1 MICEMRLSDAAI
13 RFGGTLLNPD
23 CMFSTVAIDSRKTE
37 YGDLFVALIGER
49 LDAHDFLYQ
58 VADKACGLV
67 VSTAD
72 KSLPLPQWVVPD
84 TTVALGQLALL
95 QREQYSGVVVAI
107 TGSTGK
113 TSVKEMVASI
123 FASCGSVHAT
133 KGNFNNHVGVP
144 LTFLAMEGNTDF
156 AVIEMGASGPGEI
169 EYLCSIAKPHIALIN
184 NVQQAHLEGFGSVEG
199 IAAAKGEIYAG
210 LSDEGI
216 AVLNIDQL
224 WLEQWRAL
232 NGDKPCVTFSAETA
246 DADVSASEVHV
257 LANGCC
263 HFVLHT
269 PVGQGSVSLTIP
281 GRHAVSN
288 ALAASACA
296 IAAGATLQQIIA
308 GLEAVRAPARRL
320 EVKTLPSG
328 AHIIDDTYNA
338 SPASVRAA
346 IDVLAA
352 SPGRRVMVFGD
363 MAELGA
369 DADALHEQIGAYALA
384 AGIDALYTVGRLSA
398 AASAVFN
405 GQHFADAELLK
416 RPLVEEAKCRELT
429 LLVKGSRS
437 AKMDLVVD
445 MLMAEKN

>member
-156 AVIEMGASGPGEI
+156 AVIEMGANHQQEI
-169 EYLCSIAKPHIALIN
+169 AGYCQYAQPTHGLITN
-184 NVQQAHLEGFGSVEG
+184 IGKAHLEGFGGEEGVFKGKKELYDFLHAHGAILFANTELEKLKRATQGMDPIEYGFNGKAFQLRILSESPTLTFEYTSPTMQREIVTQLAGSYNLYNIASAIQIGLTFGVMEKEILEAIQSYVPDNNRSQLKQTDRNTLIMDAYNANPTSVEHALRSLAQQKNPHKMFILGDMLELGDASEREHDAIILLTEQLGLTGYFVGPIFSSICHRRG
-199 IAAAKGEIYAG
+199 IQSFPDTAAARVFFSEQLISDFLILLKG
-210 LSDEGI
+210 SRGI
-216 AVLNIDQL
+216 Q
-224 WLEQWRAL
+224 
-232 NGDKPCVTFSAETA
+232 
-246 DADVSASEVHV
+246 
-257 LANGCC
+257 
-263 HFVLHT
+263 
-269 PVGQGSVSLTIP
+269 
-281 GRHAVSN
+281 
-288 ALAASACA
+288 
-296 IAAGATLQQIIA
+296 
-308 GLEAVRAPARRL
+308 LEAV
-320 EVKTLPSG
+320 
-328 AHIIDDTYNA
+328 
-338 SPASVRAA
+338 
-346 IDVLAA
+346 
-352 SPGRRVMVFGD
+352 
-363 MAELGA
+363 
-369 DADALHEQIGAYALA
+369 
-384 AGIDALYTVGRLSA
+384 
-398 AASAVFN
+398 
-405 GQHFADAELLK
+405 
-416 RPLVEEAKCRELT
+416 
-429 LLVKGSRS
+429 
-437 AKMDLVVD
+437 MDCL
-445 MLMAEKN
+445 

>member
-95 QREQYSGVVVAI
+95 QREQYSGLVVAI

-232 NGDKPCVTFSAETA
+232 IGDKPCVTFSAETA

>member
-23 CMFSTVAIDSRKTE
+23 FMFSTVAIDSRKTE

-232 NGDKPCVTFSAETA
+232 IGDKPCVTFSAETA

>member
-1 MICEMRLSDAAI
+1 
-13 RFGGTLLNPD
+13 
-23 CMFSTVAIDSRKTE
+23 
-37 YGDLFVALIGER
+37 
-49 LDAHDFLYQ
+49 
-58 VADKACGLV
+58 
-67 VSTAD
+67 
-72 KSLPLPQWVVPD
+72 
-84 TTVALGQLALL
+84 
-95 QREQYSGVVVAI
+95 
-107 TGSTGK
+107 
-113 TSVKEMVASI
+113 
-123 FASCGSVHAT
+123 
-133 KGNFNNHVGVP
+133 
-144 LTFLAMEGNTDF
+144 
-156 AVIEMGASGPGEI
+156 
-169 EYLCSIAKPHIALIN
+169 
-184 NVQQAHLEGFGSVEG
+184 VQQAHLEGFGSVEG

-232 NGDKPCVTFSAETA
+232 IGDKPCVTFSAETA

-429 LLVKGSRS
+429 LLMKGSRS

>member
-13 RFGGTLLNPD
+13 RFGGILLNPD

-232 NGDKPCVTFSAETA
+232 IGDKPCVTFSAETA

>member
-232 NGDKPCVTFSAETA
+232 IGDKPCVTFSAETA

-281 GRHAVSN
+281 GRHAASN

>member
-1 MICEMRLSDAAI
+1 
-13 RFGGTLLNPD
+13 
-23 CMFSTVAIDSRKTE
+23 MFSTVAIDSRKTE

-232 NGDKPCVTFSAETA
+232 IGDKPCVTFSAETA

-445 MLMAEKN
+445 MLMADKN

>member
-23 CMFSTVAIDSRKTE
+23 CMFSTVAIDSCKTE

-232 NGDKPCVTFSAETA
+232 IGDKPCVTFSAETA

>member
-23 CMFSTVAIDSRKTE
+23 CTFSTVAIDSRKAE

-123 FASCGSVHAT
+123 FACCGSVHAT

-232 NGDKPCVTFSAETA
+232 IGDKPCVTFSAETA

-263 HFVLHT
+263 HFILHT

>member
-23 CMFSTVAIDSRKTE
+23 CMFSTVAIDSRKPE

-232 NGDKPCVTFSAETA
+232 IGDKPCVTFSAETA

>member
-13 RFGGTLLNPD
+13 RFGGPLLNPD

-232 NGDKPCVTFSAETA
+232 IGDKPCVTFSAETA

>member
-95 QREQYSGVVVAI
+95 QREQFSGVVVAI

-232 NGDKPCVTFSAETA
+232 IGDKPCVTFSAETA

-308 GLEAVRAPARRL
+308 GLEAVRSPARRL

-369 DADALHEQIGAYALA
+369 DADSLHEQIGAYALA

>member
-72 KSLPLPQWVVPD
+72 KSLLLPQWVVPD

-232 NGDKPCVTFSAETA
+232 IGDKPCVTFSAETA

-296 IAAGATLQQIIA
+296 IAAGASLQQIIA

>member
-58 VADKACGLV
+58 VAYKACGLV

-232 NGDKPCVTFSAETA
+232 IGDKPCVTFSAETA

-429 LLVKGSRS
+429 LLMKGSRS

>member
-23 CMFSTVAIDSRKTE
+23 CTFSTVAIDSRKAE

-113 TSVKEMVASI
+113 ASVKEMVASI

-232 NGDKPCVTFSAETA
+232 IGDKPCVTFSAETA

-263 HFVLHT
+263 HFILHT

-296 IAAGATLQQIIA
+296 IAAGAALQQIIA

-352 SPGRRVMVFGD
+352 SSGRRVMVFGD

>member
-232 NGDKPCVTFSAETA
+232 IGDKPCVTFSAETA

-405 GQHFADAELLK
+405 SQHFADAELLK

>member
-23 CMFSTVAIDSRKTE
+23 CMFSTVAIDSHKTE

-232 NGDKPCVTFSAETA
+232 IGDKPCVTFSAETA

>member
-1 MICEMRLSDAAI
+1 
-13 RFGGTLLNPD
+13 
-23 CMFSTVAIDSRKTE
+23 
-37 YGDLFVALIGER
+37 
-49 LDAHDFLYQ
+49 
-58 VADKACGLV
+58 
-67 VSTAD
+67 
-72 KSLPLPQWVVPD
+72 VVPD

-232 NGDKPCVTFSAETA
+232 IGDKPCVTFSAETA

-445 MLMAEKN
+445 MLMAEKTNVVMAS

>member
-1 MICEMRLSDAAI
+1 VICEMRLSDAAI
-13 RFGGTLLNPD
+13 RFGGILLNPD

-232 NGDKPCVTFSAETA
+232 IGDKPCVTFSAETA

>member
-123 FASCGSVHAT
+123 FASCGSVHST

-232 NGDKPCVTFSAETA
+232 IGDKPCVTFSAETA

-263 HFVLHT
+263 NFVLHT

>member
-1 MICEMRLSDAAI
+1 
-13 RFGGTLLNPD
+13 
-23 CMFSTVAIDSRKTE
+23 
-37 YGDLFVALIGER
+37 
-49 LDAHDFLYQ
+49 
-58 VADKACGLV
+58 
-67 VSTAD
+67 
-72 KSLPLPQWVVPD
+72 
-84 TTVALGQLALL
+84 
-95 QREQYSGVVVAI
+95 
-107 TGSTGK
+107 
-113 TSVKEMVASI
+113 
-123 FASCGSVHAT
+123 ASCGSVHAT

-232 NGDKPCVTFSAETA
+232 IGDKPCVTFSAETA

-296 IAAGATLQQIIA
+296 IAAGATL
-308 GLEAVRAPARRL
+308 
-320 EVKTLPSG
+320 
-328 AHIIDDTYNA
+328 
-338 SPASVRAA
+338 
-346 IDVLAA
+346 
-352 SPGRRVMVFGD
+352 
-363 MAELGA
+363 
-369 DADALHEQIGAYALA
+369 
-384 AGIDALYTVGRLSA
+384 
-398 AASAVFN
+398 
-405 GQHFADAELLK
+405 
-416 RPLVEEAKCRELT
+416 
-429 LLVKGSRS
+429 
-437 AKMDLVVD
+437 
-445 MLMAEKN
+445 

>member
-169 EYLCSIAKPHIALIN
+169 EYLCSIAKPRIALIN

-232 NGDKPCVTFSAETA
+232 IGDKPCVTFSAETA

>member
-23 CMFSTVAIDSRKTE
+23 CTFSTVAIDSRKAE

-123 FASCGSVHAT
+123 FACCGSVHAT

-232 NGDKPCVTFSAETA
+232 IGDKPCVTFSAETA